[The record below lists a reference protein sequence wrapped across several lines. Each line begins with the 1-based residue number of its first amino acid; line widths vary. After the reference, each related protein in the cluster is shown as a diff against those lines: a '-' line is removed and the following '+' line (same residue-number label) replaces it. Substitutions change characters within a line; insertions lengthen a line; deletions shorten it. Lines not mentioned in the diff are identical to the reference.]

1 MGPVELA
8 SCAFG
13 QSSKISYLEMAAA
26 VCAVVNGG
34 RLMQPYLVS
43 DILAPDGSVLQHNA
57 PVCKRQVIQPATSA
71 AMREMMEAVVLYG
84 GGRNAQIA
92 GYRVG
97 GKKRHQPETGQ
108 RRRESPHRQLCGGSA
123 H

>member
-34 RLMQPYLVS
+34 KLMQPYLVS
-43 DILAPDGSVLQHNA
+43 DILAPDGTVLPCQSWLTGKGLGNLLRTPWPRIWRSHECRA
-57 PVCKRQVIQPATSA
+57 IREESA
-71 AMREMMEAVVLYG
+71 KM
-84 GGRNAQIA
+84 AQ
-92 GYRVG
+92 RC
-97 GKKRHQPETGQ
+97 
-108 RRRESPHRQLCGGSA
+108 QLGDTPMQEGCR
-123 H
+123 